1 MSMKKI
7 SFLLS
12 LFLSLGLYAQDSNPT
27 PKDSIWKT
35 GGTFSLLVNQSAFN
49 AEWQGGGTSN
59 YSGNI
64 VINYDINYEKDQ
76 YSWDTKI
83 LADYGI
89 TKTKEQDNYR
99 KTSDRVEINS
109 ILGRQFKDS
118 NWYASALLNFK
129 TQFDKGYE
137 FDEDP
142 NTGEEIKEK
151 ETQFMSPAYTQ
162 FALGA
167 LWKKSNNLKVNIS
180 PISGRMISADKE
192 FTTTPG
198 YEDGDFFGLD
208 EGETTRFEFGAS
220 INAYAKFDIME
231 NISMENILAL
241 YSNYLEDPQNVD
253 LDYTMNLVLKVNKY
267 ISTNLTFQAIY
278 DDNAAKGF
286 QVREVLGVGVNF
298 EI

>member
-1 MSMKKI
+1 MKKM

-12 LFLSLGLYAQDSNPT
+12 LLVSISLYAQDSNQT
-27 PKDSIWKT
+27 PKDSIWTT
-35 GGTFSLLVNQSAFN
+35 GGNFSLLVNQSAFN

-64 VINYDINYEKDQ
+64 VINYDINYKKGQ

-89 TKTKEQDNYR
+89 TKTKEQDFYR
-99 KTSDRVEINS
+99 KTSDRFEINS
-109 ILGRQFKDS
+109 IVGRQFNDS

-129 TQFDKGYE
+129 TQFDNGYT

-142 NTGEEIKEK
+142 DTGEEIREK

-162 FALGA
+162 IALGA
-167 LWKKSNNLKVNIS
+167 LWKKNKNLKVNIS
-180 PISGRMISADKE
+180 PIAGRIISADKK

-208 EGETTRFEFGAS
+208 KGETARYEFGAS
-220 INAYAKFDIME
+220 LNAYAKFDLME
-231 NISMENILAL
+231 NISMENILGL

-267 ISTNLTFQAIY
+267 ISTNFTFQAIY

-286 QVREVLGVGVNF
+286 QIREVLGVGVNF